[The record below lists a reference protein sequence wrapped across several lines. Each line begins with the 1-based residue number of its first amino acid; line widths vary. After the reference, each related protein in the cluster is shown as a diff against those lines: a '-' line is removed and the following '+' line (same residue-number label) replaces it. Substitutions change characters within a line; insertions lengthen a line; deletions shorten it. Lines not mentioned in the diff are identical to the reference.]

1 MGVFSDRTSIERILY
16 AVFSYENQNQGT
28 GRPFPLLTQK
38 T

>member
-16 AVFSYENQNQGT
+16 AVFMYENINLGVC
-28 GRPFPLLTQK
+28 PVFVLTQN